1 MILTRVESAE
11 EKDERQLVAQVAQG
25 DQLAYKRLFDTHAGR
40 VFNTVLR
47 ILGNRQD
54 AEDVTQDV
62 FFTLWR
68 KARTIR
74 GESRLST
81 WLYRVAVN
89 TAINARKRR
98 GSYSDPKVVTSFD
111 DPGNLNV
118 PASSN
123 VQPDRQQQIKSAQ
136 VELAELLAGLP
147 EKQREVYL
155 LHKMEGLSYK
165 EIAEELN
172 LTLPAVESAMHRA
185 KVKLQELMVKKF
197 RKQRK

>member
-1 MILTRVESAE
+1 MLASRVDYISDSSEADLLAE
-11 EKDERQLVAQVAQG
+11 VASGNQTAYRQL
-25 DQLAYKRLFDTHAGR
+25 FDKHIGFVYNA
-40 VFNTVLR
+40 VLR

-68 KARTIR
+68 KARSIR
-74 GESRLST
+74 GESKLST
-81 WLYRVAVN
+81 WLYRVAIN
-89 TAINARKRR
+89 KAINARKRR
-98 GSYSDPKVVTSFD
+98 GSYADPRVVTSFD
-111 DPGNLNV
+111 DPGNQNI
-118 PASSN
+118 PASAN
-123 VQPDRQQQIKSAQ
+123 AQPDRQQQMKSAKL
-136 VELAELLAGLP
+136 ELAELLAGLP

>member
-1 MILTRVESAE
+1 MILVRVESAE
-11 EKDERQLVAQVAQG
+11 ERDERQLVAQVAQG
-25 DQLAYKRLFDTHAGR
+25 DQLAYRRLFDTHAQR
-40 VFNTVLR
+40 VFNTILR
-47 ILGNRQD
+47 ILGNWQD

-62 FFTLWR
+62 FFTFWR
-68 KARTIR
+68 KAKTIR
-74 GESRLST
+74 GESKLST

-89 TAINARKRR
+89 KAINARKRG
-98 GSYSDPKVVTSFD
+98 GSYADPKVVISLD
-111 DPGNLNV
+111 DPGNLDLA
-118 PASSN
+118 ASSN
-123 VQPDRQQQIKSAQ
+123 VRPDRQQQMKSAKL
-136 VELAELLAGLP
+136 ELAELLAGIP

-155 LHKMEGLSYK
+155 LHKMEGFSYK